1 MRQTIIR
8 RLRMLCCVV
17 AIPAVVQG
25 AQFAGQ
31 ARAPPLPAMDF
42 TLKGSNGSEFR
53 LTQHQGKIALLSFGY
68 TFCPDVCPTTL
79 LAELSQVRARLEEA
93 AKRVQVAFI
102 GGFVRED

>member
-17 AIPAVVQG
+17 ATPAVVQG

-79 LAELSQVRARLEEA
+79 LAAVIVGTSSPGGGCQARASSVHWR
-93 AKRVQVAFI
+93 I
-102 GGFVRED
+102 CT